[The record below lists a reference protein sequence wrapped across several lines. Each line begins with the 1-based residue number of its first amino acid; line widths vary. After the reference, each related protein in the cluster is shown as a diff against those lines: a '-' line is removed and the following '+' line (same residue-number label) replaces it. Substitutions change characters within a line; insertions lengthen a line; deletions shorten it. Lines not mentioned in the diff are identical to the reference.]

1 MSNRWAHNK
10 GIAFY
15 GPESPDIIQILQAHP
30 EGATSFLGSECAQKP
45 AKTERVNARSV
56 VRYFKKIDEE
66 TILLYQVQDVDFSSG
81 VPKMLINKM
90 IKDQGSKEIIN
101 VAKTY
106 IKALPV
112 YQQLIASKPDVY
124 NEIASWYA

>member
-1 MSNRWAHNK
+1 MSNRWGHNK

-15 GPESPDIIQILQAHP
+15 GPESSDIIQVLQSHP
-30 EGATSFLGSECAQKP
+30 EGATSFLGSDCAKKP
-45 AKTERVNARSV
+45 DKTERVNARSV
-56 VRYFKKIDEE
+56 VRYFTKVDEE

-81 VPKMLINKM
+81 VPKMMINKM

-106 IKALPV
+106 IKAIPV
-112 YQQLIASKPDVY
+112 Y
-124 NEIASWYA
+124 